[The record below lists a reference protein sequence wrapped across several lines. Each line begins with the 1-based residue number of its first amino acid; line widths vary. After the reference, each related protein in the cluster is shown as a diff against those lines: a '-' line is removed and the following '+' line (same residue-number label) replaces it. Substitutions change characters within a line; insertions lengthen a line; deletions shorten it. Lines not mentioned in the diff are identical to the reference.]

1 MRYRSGAVLGLVLGS
16 ISLLVL
22 GGCAAPNASQ
32 ATGMQTLHL
41 CERYGY
47 YFRKGD
53 AQALTVIEGELRR
66 RGEADAIPN
75 EQEKEL
81 IRRENVALGM
91 HMCTLMAA
99 MSLGPRIYRLN
110 YTQTANGT
118 KAQFVIPPY
127 GFDRRGYYV
136 YVDIPPSRVVAI
148 QNY

>member
-1 MRYRSGAVLGLVLGS
+1 MKQVLTVS
-16 ISLLVL
+16 ICVLLVS
-22 GGCAAPNASQ
+22 CAAPTAESVKSGN
-32 ATGMQTLHL
+32 TLNL

-53 AQALTVIEGELRR
+53 FQSVAVIEAELTR
-66 RGEADAIPN
+66 RGNADYIPD
-75 EQEKEL
+75 EQEKNL
-81 IRRENVALGM
+81 IRTENVAIGM

-99 MSLGPRIYRLN
+99 MSLGAREYRMN

-118 KAQFVIPPY
+118 RAQFVIPPY

-136 YVDIPPSRVVAI
+136 YVDVPPGRVVSI